1 MSSAA
6 FGLAC
11 FGCMLL
17 GFSLRRHY
25 RHVWPGSTDY
35 SQWCTFNRTL
45 GCVFLFLALVPAIV
59 AYGTWRGLGVWIGV
73 LVLAALVQSLL
84 LTLWPTRKWYISG
97 ASIALVVAGVL
108 AWLAGFPEG

>member
-1 MSSAA
+1 MNSAA

-11 FGCMLL
+11 LGCLLL

-45 GCVFLFLALVPAIV
+45 GCVFLFLALVPAII
-59 AYGTWRGLGVWIGV
+59 AYGTWPGFAVWIGV
-73 LVLAALVQSLL
+73 LVLAALVQAVL
-84 LTLWPTRKWYISG
+84 LTCWPTRKWIISA
-97 ASIALVVAGVL
+97 ASALLVVAGVA
-108 AWLAGFPEG
+108 AWSLGLRDV